1 MLCNYLKCGK
11 IYKVSENYSR
21 YQVENIQDLFH
32 IPSPP
37 SPPGGVGRKYGIKE
51 KIIPHFDKYPLQSK
65 KAHDY
70 KVFKEIINNL
80 DTEMRKPKKTL
91 QEKKIFIRNCVFHI
105 PSPPSLQG
113 EWM

>member
-1 MLCNYLKCGK
+1 MEWAKPK
-11 IYKVSENYSR
+11 
-21 YQVENIQDLFH
+21 
-32 IPSPP
+32 
-37 SPPGGVGRKYGIKE
+37 KE

-91 QEKKIFIRNCVFHI
+91 QEMGFAQKIFIRNCVEKAYEMNCHGKRRSFGLRPTKKEYI
-105 PSPPSLQG
+105 EQIN
-113 EWM
+113 EMKV